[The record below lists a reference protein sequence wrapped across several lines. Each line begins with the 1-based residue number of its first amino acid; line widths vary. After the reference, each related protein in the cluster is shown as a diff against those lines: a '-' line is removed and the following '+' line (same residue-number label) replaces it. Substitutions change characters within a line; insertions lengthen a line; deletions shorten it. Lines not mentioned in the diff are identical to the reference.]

1 MKKKQEVQVL
11 IEVAIFVA
19 IAIVLDI
26 LFGMF
31 STLPYGGSISVAMLP
46 IFIVAARRGLKYGL
60 IAGLLFG
67 IIPGFL
73 FKVYFLN
80 FGQYFLDYIL
90 AFTVL
95 GVGALIPKAKEKTSR
110 FVWLIIVGSVLRLIA
125 ASLAGVAYWAAY
137 IPEEMVWFDGLFG
150 TALSTSLGQDALI
163 FVGSFVYNS
172 LYLIPSAILCIII
185 GIILHKRKII
195 EYNLH

>member
-1 MKKKQEVQVL
+1 MKKETTRAL
-11 IEVAIFVA
+11 IETGLFVA

-31 STLPYGGSISVAMLP
+31 STLPYGGSIGVAMLP
-46 IFIVAARRGLKYGL
+46 IFIIASRRGLKYGL

-67 IIPGFL
+67 ILPTL

-80 FGQYFLDYIL
+80 FAQYFLDYIA

-95 GVGALIPKAKEKTSR
+95 GIGAIIPKTQDKVGR
-110 FVWLIIVGSVLRLIA
+110 FVWLMVIGSVLRLIM

-137 IPEEMVWFDGLFG
+137 IPEEMVWFDGIFG
-150 TALSTSLGQDALI
+150 TNLSGSLSSTALI

-185 GIILHKRKII
+185 GVILHRRQII
-195 EYNLH
+195 QYNLN